1 MESGVRPT
9 KRAGRQHPLR
19 AAPHEIQHHAL
30 IGRPGGRDVYKR
42 QGCDRCGAV
51 WGMHDRTRTFVPW
64 DSELEAMYA
73 PGGPLDPETYKG

>member
-1 MESGVRPT
+1 MN
-9 KRAGRQHPLR
+9 
-19 AAPHEIQHHAL
+19 
-30 IGRPGGRDVYKR
+30 PGARKV
-42 QGCDRCGAV
+42 GCDRCGAV